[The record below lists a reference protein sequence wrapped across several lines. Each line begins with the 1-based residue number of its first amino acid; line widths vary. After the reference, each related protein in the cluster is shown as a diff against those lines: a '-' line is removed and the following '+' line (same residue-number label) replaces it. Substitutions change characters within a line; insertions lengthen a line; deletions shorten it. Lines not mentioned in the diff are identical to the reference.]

1 METRTHSKKRG
12 VFRKAKRV
20 GIKIKFKKMKKL
32 LLSIST
38 GVAILFIM
46 SIFIFPEPNKEYSGF
61 WYGWLA
67 GAFHGALIIPNWII
81 SIFDESRQIKA
92 TTFSGWYNFNWWFCS
107 ISQVFTVFLKPIL
120 AYIKSSKEA

>member
-1 METRTHSKKRG
+1 
-12 VFRKAKRV
+12 
-20 GIKIKFKKMKKL
+20 MKKL
-32 LLSIST
+32 LLSISL

-61 WYGWLA
+61 WYGWLT
-67 GAFHGALIIPNWII
+67 GSFHGALLFPNWII

-92 TTFSGWYNFNWWFCS
+92 TTFSGWYNFNWWMWS
-107 ISQVFTVFLKPIL
+107 IGQVFTVFLKPIL

>member
-1 METRTHSKKRG
+1 
-12 VFRKAKRV
+12 
-20 GIKIKFKKMKKL
+20 MKKL
-32 LLSIST
+32 LLSISF

-61 WYGWLA
+61 WYGWLT
-67 GAFHGALIIPNWII
+67 GSFHGALLFPNWII

-92 TTFSGWYNFNWWFCS
+92 TTFSGWYNFNWWMLS
-107 ISQVFTVFLKPIL
+107 IGQVFTLFLKPIL